1 MAMLFTILASAAV
14 LSLGYFLYD
23 FGRQGY
29 ERDAEAIIDTEMAS
43 LLLEDRLDAG
53 SSMKQ
58 IVNRRISPGSGVHY
72 LLSTIEGTLKAGD
85 LSEFPVEVERIKE
98 GVILFSVGSAGG
110 SKSPQRLVAAKIHTM
125 ENGDQLLVARDI
137 GEISARFARL
147 RLLSVMSIICM
158 LLVVMVAFL
167 ISLFVVSRINRMS
180 DTALHIM
187 QTGDLSRRLEVDSRW
202 DDLSHLSRVFNE
214 MLSRIEGLLEGVKQ
228 VSDSIAHDLRTP
240 LTRLRNRLEQ
250 LQEGEPGR
258 EDVQSLIDEADQ
270 LLSTFQSLLRISR
283 MDAGKEQ
290 AAFAGTDM
298 RKILEDVV
306 ELYFPLAEER
316 RMRLILESASGQL
329 IRGDRN
335 LLFQAIANL
344 IDNAIKHGEGGDRII
359 CRMTAADSGGLEL
372 TVEDTGKG
380 ISDSQKKR
388 VFERFYRGDASRSTR
403 GTGLGLSLV
412 ESIVRLHGGKIT
424 LYDVVPQGLG
434 IRISLP
440 ARPGDIN

>member
-1 MAMLFTILASAAV
+1 MSKSRFYLSSSSFKMAMLFTILASAAV

-270 LLSTFQSLLRISR
+270 LLPTFQSLLRISR

-290 AAFAGTDM
+290 AA
-298 RKILEDVV
+298 
-306 ELYFPLAEER
+306 
-316 RMRLILESASGQL
+316 
-329 IRGDRN
+329 
-335 LLFQAIANL
+335 
-344 IDNAIKHGEGGDRII
+344 
-359 CRMTAADSGGLEL
+359 
-372 TVEDTGKG
+372 
-380 ISDSQKKR
+380 
-388 VFERFYRGDASRSTR
+388 
-403 GTGLGLSLV
+403 
-412 ESIVRLHGGKIT
+412 
-424 LYDVVPQGLG
+424 
-434 IRISLP
+434 
-440 ARPGDIN
+440 